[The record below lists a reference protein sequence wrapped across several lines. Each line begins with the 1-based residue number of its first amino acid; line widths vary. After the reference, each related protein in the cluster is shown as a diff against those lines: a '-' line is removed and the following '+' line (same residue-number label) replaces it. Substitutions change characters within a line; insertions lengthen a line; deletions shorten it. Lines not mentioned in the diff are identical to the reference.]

1 MRDEAACEGTF
12 GKRGGR
18 RSFQK
23 LGLVFIVGL
32 ALVSVS
38 SCARTNVENVDVKA
52 AGLPRPQLIIVHD
65 FAVSADAVALD
76 SAIGARALEAVK
88 GEPEV
93 QAHIKVGAE
102 VAKVLTEN
110 LVKEI
115 GSKFGIPT
123 VSATNAGPV
132 AGPSLQIEGQFL
144 TVDQGNRL
152 RRAVIGFGAGAS
164 EVRTMVQVFE
174 TTNEGRRLVEDFYT
188 TAKSSRK
195 PGFGPMAG
203 AGAAVGTVATSAA
216 VSAGVGIAT
225 AHSQTVEG
233 DAKATADEIVKI
245 LKKFFAE
252 QGWIAPQ

>member
-1 MRDEAACEGTF
+1 MRNKIACGECGSWRPF
-12 GKRGGR
+12 RALGR
-18 RSFQK
+18 
-23 LGLVFIVGL
+23 LFIVGL
-32 ALVSVS
+32 ALVGAS
-38 SCARTNVENVDVKA
+38 SCARTSVENVEVRA
-52 AGLPRPQLIIVHD
+52 AGLPRPQLIVVHD

-76 SAIGARALEAVK
+76 AALGARVMEEVK
-88 GEPEV
+88 REPEV
-93 QAHIKVGAE
+93 QAHIKVGSE

-123 VSATNAGPV
+123 VSATNASPV

-174 TTNEGRRLVEDFYT
+174 TTNEGQRLVEDFYT

-203 AGAAVGTVATSAA
+203 AGAAVGTVAASAA
-216 VSAGVGIAT
+216 VSAGVGVAT

-233 DAKATADEIVKI
+233 DAKATADEIVKA

-252 QGWIAPQ
+252 QGWIPPQ

>member
-1 MRDEAACEGTF
+1 MRDKMACGEG
-12 GKRGGR
+12 GGW
-18 RSFQK
+18 RSFRA
-23 LGLVFIVGL
+23 LGSVFVLGL
-32 ALVSVS
+32 ALLGAS
-38 SCARTNVENVDVKA
+38 SCGRTSVESVDVKA
-52 AGLPRPQLIIVHD
+52 VGLPRPQLIVVHD
-65 FAVSADAVALD
+65 FGVTAAAVALD

-93 QAHIKVGAE
+93 QAHIKIGDE

-115 GSKFGIPT
+115 GKLGIPT
-123 VSATNAGPV
+123 VAAAKAAPV

-203 AGAAVGTVATSAA
+203 AGAAIGTAATSAA
-216 VSAGVGIAT
+216 VSGGVGIAT

-233 DAKATADEIVKI
+233 DAKNTAEEIVKE
-245 LKKFFAE
+245 LRKFFAE
-252 QGWIAPQ
+252 QGWIAPR

>member
-1 MRDEAACEGTF
+1 M
-12 GKRGGR
+12 
-18 RSFQK
+18 
-23 LGLVFIVGL
+23 VGL
-32 ALVSVS
+32 TLIGLSGCGRTSVES
-38 SCARTNVENVDVKA
+38 VDVRA
-52 AGLPRPQLIIVHD
+52 GGLPRPQRIVVHD
-65 FAVSADAVALD
+65 FAVSASAVALD

-93 QAHIKVGAE
+93 QAHLRIGEE
-102 VAKVLTEN
+102 VAKTLTEN
-110 LVKEI
+110 LVREI
-115 GSKFGIPT
+115 GKLGIPT
-123 VSATNAGPV
+123 VTAAGATPV
-132 AGPSLQIEGQFL
+132 TGPSLHIEGQFL

-174 TTNEGRRLVEDFYT
+174 TTGEGRALVEDFYT

-203 AGAAVGTVATSAA
+203 AGAALSTAATSAA
-216 VSAGVGIAT
+216 VSSGVGVAT

-233 DAKATADEIVKI
+233 DAKNTAEEIVKM
-245 LKKFFAE
+245 LKKFFVE